1 MVGLWGL
8 VSVVRAAAFGRPL
21 AACRF
26 VRSTVLLLEP
36 TGHPLLLGVM
46 PLAERQGLHLQLLG
60 GARTFAKTVIVR
72 RLHHHLATTAHMIL
86 PLVLPAAFLLLI
98 LLLLRISFPRSWLLL
113 SLLLCARLHI
123 LLMLLLHLL
132 LLQSLEL
139 VDVLLDLHR
148 ALHVLL
154 VLAREDIVEAVS
166 QVRGQICIICG
177 IVSHAVVSLMMLL
190 LILKVVKL
198 LLSTGR
204 PAELLPRV
212 LDHLGFV
219 LALHVML
226 IMGLLL
232 VTCSR
237 ALMHLV
243 HGLCL
248 RARDLVELLLRAL
261 RHELVVQLFIPER
274 LGASER
280 LLFFRLLL
288 HAWLHLLIRP
298 KPFVEVRH

>member
-8 VSVVRAAAFGRPL
+8 VSVVRATAFGRPL
-21 AACRF
+21 AAWRF

-46 PLAERQGLHLQLLG
+46 PLAECQGLHLQLLG

-72 RLHHHLATTAHMIL
+72 GLHHHLATAAHMIL
-86 PLVLPAAFLLLI
+86 PLVLPAAFLFLI

-123 LLMLLLHLL
+123 LLVLLLHLL
-132 LLQSLEL
+132 LLQSFEL
-139 VDVLLDLHR
+139 VDVLLDLHC

-166 QVRGQICIICG
+166 QVRGQICIVCG

-204 PAELLPRV
+204 PAELLARV

-226 IMGLLL
+226 IMSLLL

-243 HGLCL
+243 HGLGL

-261 RHELVVQLFIPER
+261 RHELVVQLFILER